1 MLAET
6 SVSTPVARRSFWRGT
21 RASQA
26 PWSSWRLLGRKLLR
40 DRAAV
45 AGLLVIAGL
54 LLSAILAP
62 YLAPFP
68 EDIAATHPA
77 QRLKA
82 PSWQHPMG
90 TDALGRDIASRVL
103 FGGRITL
110 IVSLTVVLSCLAIGV
125 PAGLIAGYYEN
136 TLSQV
141 IMRLADIFLAVPRV
155 ILALAMAQA
164 LGPSLPN
171 MILALTVTYWP
182 WFTVIVAAETRAVK
196 KSTFVEA
203 TETLGIGPWRTMLCH
218 ILPNLMSPIIV
229 RSTLSMG
236 ITIMTAAVL
245 GFLGMGA
252 QPPAPEWGSMI
263 ADARQYLPDAWWCAT
278 APGVAIFV
286 VVMGFNVLG
295 DALRDLLDPRLRRGR
310 S

>member
-6 SVSTPVARRSFWRGT
+6 PASTQVGVKRPWRL
-21 RASQA
+21 QA
-26 PWSSWRLLGRKLLR
+26 PPSGWRLLGRKVLR
-40 DRAAV
+40 DRPAV
-45 AGLLVIAGL
+45 FGLLIITALVVTAL
-54 LLSAILAP
+54 CAP

-68 EDIAATHPA
+68 EDVAATHPA

-82 PSWQHPMG
+82 PSWTHPMG
-90 TDALGRDIASRVL
+90 TDAMGRDIASRVL

-110 IVSLTVVLSCLAIGV
+110 IVSFAVVLACLAVGV
-125 PAGLIAGYYEN
+125 PAGLLAGYYDN
-136 TLSQV
+136 ALSQV

-155 ILALAMAQA
+155 ILALAIAQA
-164 LGPSLPN
+164 LGASLPN
-171 MILALTVTYWP
+171 MILALAVTYWP
-182 WFTVIVAAETRAVK
+182 WFTVIVAAETRSVK
-196 KSTFVEA
+196 KAIFVEA

-218 ILPNLMSPIIV
+218 ILPSLLSPIIV

-236 ITIMTAAVL
+236 ITMMTAAVL

-252 QPPAPEWGSMI
+252 QPPAPEWGAMI

-278 APGVAIFV
+278 APGLAIFL